1 MSATPAIRVEGASV
15 RRGRREIIREV
26 SLSVDHGEILAVV
39 GPNGAG
45 KSTLLGLISGELRP
59 SAGEVELKGLAVSDY
74 RPQPL
79 ARVRSI
85 LLQSNQVSFPFQV
98 RDVVQMGRNPWSG
111 AGPDQDDE
119 EAVRLAMEQMGV
131 EHLSDRR
138 FNELS
143 GGERARV
150 SLARVLAQDTDV
162 VLLDE
167 PTAAL
172 DLHHQDRVMGV
183 VRELAR
189 RGRAVIVVVHDLS
202 IAAAYADRVGVLV
215 DGELTALGNVSE
227 VITPEVIGEAYGVAV
242 DVIKAPDGTP
252 LVVPRR
258 VRKA

>member
-1 MSATPAIRVEGASV
+1 MSANLAIRVVDASV

-26 SLSVDHGEILAVV
+26 SLSVAAGEILAVV

-45 KSTLLGLISGELRP
+45 KSTLLSLIAGELRP
-59 SAGEVELKGLAVSDY
+59 AAGEVELMGRPVSEY

-85 LLQSNQVSFPFQV
+85 LLQTNQVSFPFQV

-111 AGPDQDDE
+111 AGPDKDDH
-119 EAVRLAMEQMGV
+119 VVVGLAMEQMGV
-131 EHLSDRR
+131 EALSDRR

-172 DLHHQDRVMGV
+172 DLHHQDRVMAV
-183 VRELAR
+183 VRGLAN
-189 RGRAVIVVVHDLS
+189 RGRAVIVVVHGLS
-202 IAAAYADRVGVLV
+202 IAAAYADRIGVLV
-215 DGELTALGNVSE
+215 EGELTALGDVSE
-227 VITPEVIGEAYGVAV
+227 VITPEVIGEAYGVVV
-242 DVIKAPDGTP
+242 DVIQSPDGTP

-258 VRKA
+258 AR